1 MNLPKN
7 HFKHAILAGKPQ
19 IGLWCSY
26 PTFQTVES
34 IATSGFEW
42 LLLDMEHTPND
53 MVSLNGQLVAVQ
65 AGGSNAIVRPPWND
79 MVMIKRCLDV
89 GAQTLLIP
97 YVQNADEARAA
108 VAATRFPHSPQGNG
122 VRGVA
127 SSTRAAGYGRIKDYL
142 KLAANEICVLVQVET
157 PEAMEHLEAI
167 CAVEGVDGVFIGPND
182 LAAGM
187 GHVGDIPNPR
197 VQAAIKD
204 AFRRIKACG
213 KAPGIL
219 VGDAQGQEM
228 LDAGALFVAVGS
240 DVGILTRGADAMRA
254 KFAK

>member
-1 MNLPKN
+1 MLLPQNK
-7 HFKHAILAGKPQ
+7 FKQAILAGKPQ

-53 MVSLNGQLVAVQ
+53 MVSLNGQLVAAQ
-65 AGGSNAIVRPPWND
+65 AGGANAIVRPPWND

-97 YVQNADEARAA
+97 YVQTAEEAAAA
-108 VAATRFPHSPQGNG
+108 VSYTRFPNSPQGDG

-127 SSTRAAGYGRIKDYL
+127 SSTRAAGYGRVAGYL
-142 KLAANEICVLVQVET
+142 NKAADEICVLVQVET
-157 PEAMEHLEAI
+157 QKSLDNLEAI
-167 CAVEGVDGVFIGPND
+167 CNVPGVDGVFIGPND
-182 LAAGM
+182 LAGGM
-187 GHVGDIPNPR
+187 GHLGDIPNPK

-204 AFRRIKACG
+204 AIKRIRACG

-219 VGDAQGQEM
+219 VGEAQGQEM
-228 LDAGALFVAVGS
+228 IDAGALFVAVGS
-240 DVGILTRGADAMRA
+240 DVGILTRGADALRA
-254 KFAK
+254 RFAK

>member
-1 MNLPKN
+1 MNLPVN

-53 MVSLNGQLVAVQ
+53 MVSLNGQLVAAQ
-65 AGGSNAIVRPPWND
+65 AGSANAIVRPPWND
-79 MVMIKRCLDV
+79 TVMIKRCLDV

-97 YVQNADEARAA
+97 YVQTAEEAAAA
-108 VAATRFPHSPQGNG
+108 VAATRFPGSPQGDG

-127 SSTRAAGYGRIKDYL
+127 SSTRAAGYGRVKDYL
-142 KLAANEICVLVQVET
+142 KHAASEICVLVQVET
-157 PEAMEHLEAI
+157 QKSLDNLEAI
-167 CAVEGVDGVFIGPND
+167 CNTPGVDGVFIGPND

-187 GHVGDIPNPR
+187 GFLGDIPNTK

-204 AFRRIKACG
+204 AIKRIRACG

-219 VGDAQGQEM
+219 VGEGQGQEM

-240 DVGILTRGADAMRA
+240 DVGILTRGADALRA
-254 KFAK
+254 KFK